1 VKFNKLSIMQ
11 IEFSLSRKTDKV
23 TGKAEIL
30 IKFYSGS
37 QFCLRAK
44 SGVFVN
50 PDYFEYYIDRSK
62 TKKSGVRVPDNLIT
76 STIAKA
82 EKCGY
87 QLRTSGEIVIK
98 NRIETEEVKEHKKLK
113 AKVEAIYK
121 AIENEYNDADK
132 TKIEGD
138 WLKLVV
144 EKHNYPERFTT
155 KEIEKPT
162 FYELTEEYL
171 SKKQFSADHTRAI
184 RVLVRDVARY
194 EGFIRATDNKD
205 FTFDVDKVKRD
216 DIEDLFDYLRSEH
229 ELAHEYPTLFKKLLE
244 EYPEGVSKGNDK
256 LEVRGDNTIIKLRK
270 KLKAFFVWLYESNQ
284 TTNKPF
290 EGIKIGS
297 ERYGTPYYISIDER
311 NKIAETDINNVWLAM
326 DEEERKSIRKT
337 YKCDIP
343 ISTLNVQRDVFV
355 FHCFVGCRVGDL
367 LTLTEKNIENGILV
381 YTPHKTKDD
390 EKSVQARIPLHPKAV
405 ALIEKYKGI
414 DKKGR
419 LFPFI
424 SAQKYNV
431 AIKVIFLLAGVIRNV
446 ELRNTKTGE
455 SEIKPIN
462 EIASSHIA
470 RRTFVGNA
478 YFKVSDPNI
487 ICKMSGHV
495 EGSRAFA
502 RYRKIE
508 DSQLIDVINQIG

>member
-1 VKFNKLSIMQ
+1 MAQVEFN
-11 IEFSLSRKTDKV
+11 LSRKIQKD
-23 TGKAEIL
+23 TGRAEIL
-30 IKFYSGS
+30 IKFYNGS

-44 SGVFVN
+44 SEVYVN
-50 PDYFEYYIDRSK
+50 PDYFEYYVDRSK
-62 TKKSGVRVPDNLIT
+62 SIKSGIHIPDKVIT

-82 EKCGY
+82 EKYGY
-87 QLRTSGEIVIK
+87 ELRTSGELVV
-98 NRIETEEVKEHKKLK
+98 NRRVRTPEVDFHNVQLK
-113 AKVEAIYK
+113 RVEAIRT
-121 AIENEYNDADK
+121 AILDNYEKTDK
-132 TKIEGD
+132 TEIKGD

-144 EKHNYPERFTT
+144 EKVNHPEKFIP
-155 KEIEKPT
+155 KENEKPT
-162 FYELTEEYL
+162 FYELAESYL
-171 SKKQFSADHTRAI
+171 SKKQFSVDHTKAI

-194 EGFIRATDNKD
+194 EGFVRATDKDRKD
-205 FTFDVDKVKRD
+205 FTFDVDMVTRD
-216 DIEDLFDYLRSEH
+216 DIEDLFDYLRNEH
-229 ELAHEYPTLFKKLLE
+229 ALAIEYPTLFKELLKN
-244 EYPEGVSKGNDK
+244 YPESVGKGQRN
-256 LEVRGDNTIIKLRK
+256 LVVRGDNTIIKLAK
-270 KLKAFFVWLYESNQ
+270 KLKAFFVWLYENNI
-284 TTNKPF
+284 TTNRPF

-297 ERYGTPYYISIDER
+297 ERFGTPYYISIDER
-311 NKIAETDINNVWLAM
+311 NKIAETDLDKVWSAM
-326 DEEERKSIRKT
+326 NEEERKTIMET
-337 YKCDIP
+337 YKCDMP

-381 YTPHKTKDD
+381 YTPHKTKD
-390 EKSVQARIPLHPKAV
+390 EEESVQARIPLHPKAI

-431 AIKVIFLLAGVIRNV
+431 AIKVIFSLAGVTRNV
-446 ELRNTKTGE
+446 EVRNAKTGE
-455 SEIKPIN
+455 PEIKPIN
-462 EIASSHIA
+462 VIASSHIA

-495 EGSRAFA
+495 EGSRAFT

-508 DSQLIDVINQIG
+508 DSTLIDVINQIG

>member
-1 VKFNKLSIMQ
+1 MAQVEL
-11 IEFSLSRKTDKV
+11 SLSRKIQKD
-23 TGKAEIL
+23 TGRAEIL
-30 IKFYSGS
+30 IKFYNGS
-37 QFCLRAK
+37 KFCLRAK
-44 SGVFVN
+44 SDVYVN
-50 PDYFEYYIDRSK
+50 PDYFEYYVDRSK
-62 TKKSGVRVPDNLIT
+62 SIKSGVRIPDKVIT

-82 EKCGY
+82 EKYGY
-87 QLRTSGEIVIK
+87 ELRTSGELVISK
-98 NRIETEEVKEHKKLK
+98 RVQTPEVDFHKDQLK
-113 AKVEAIYK
+113 RVEKIRTAILDNYEK
-121 AIENEYNDADK
+121 ADK

-144 EKHNYPERFTT
+144 EKVNYPDRFVE
-155 KEIEKPT
+155 KEIEKPK
-162 FYELTEEYL
+162 FDELVETYL
-171 SKKQFSADHTRAI
+171 KKKQFSDSHKKAI
-184 RVLVRDVARY
+184 RVLVRDVLRY
-194 EGFIRATDNKD
+194 EGFVRETDKERKE
-205 FTFDVDKVKRD
+205 FTFDVDKVTRD
-216 DIEDLFDYLRSEH
+216 DIEDLFDYLRNEH
-229 ELAHEYPTLFKKLLE
+229 ALANEYPTLFKELLKN
-244 EYPEGVSKGNDK
+244 YPESVGKGQRY
-256 LEVRGDNTIIKLRK
+256 LEARGDNTIIRLK
-270 KLKAFFVWLYESNQ
+270 KRLKAFFVWLYESNI
-284 TTNKPF
+284 TTNRPF

-297 ERYGTPYYISIDER
+297 ERFGTPYYISIDER
-311 NKIAETDINNVWLAM
+311 NMIAETDIDKVWSAM
-326 DEEERKSIRKT
+326 DKEERQTIRET
-337 YKCDIP
+337 YKCDMP

-390 EKSVQARIPLHPKAV
+390 EESVQARIPLHPKAV
-405 ALIEKYKGI
+405 ALIEKYKGM

-431 AIKVIFLLAGVIRNV
+431 AIKVVFTLAGITRNV
-446 ELRNTKTGE
+446 EIRNAKTGE

-462 EIASSHIA
+462 VIASSHIA

-508 DSQLIDVINQIG
+508 DSTLKDVIDMMG